1 MFNIYISRYQNDL
14 GQFVQAEKLLMSIP
28 YLNGTPPINNPVVNT
43 SWDTIGSFDFEVEP
57 TSPYF
62 NAFLHMK
69 TILRVQ
75 YDGTTIFYGRV
86 LAIQNSFTGNRK
98 IKCED
103 CYGFFNDVYIK
114 GEEDKKR
121 KKQSLN
127 DYITETINAYN
138 DQAEAHKRFTIGEI
152 PGAYSRSTV
161 TAKQVDEVT
170 RKHGKAGWSS
180 VKSILDDL
188 ASHYG
193 GHWRARYDDAS
204 GQLKI
209 DWFKNYFR
217 TREEIAADTGNTH
230 VMGAVTGTPSNSGI
244 SMVARSKGTGVID
257 NSDASSDAEM
267 SNALVVTRNV
277 IDLNHSLE
285 IDNIFT
291 RVIPVGSSKKGTPI
305 SINGS
310 VPPKKSSAWN
320 KNYISVGD
328 LVSQGFCTAEELSIG
343 YHKVSDFQNAE
354 DRYGII
360 YKVVDFPNADTTSEL
375 WEYVIDWIKNNY
387 LGAVPNFSIKAVDM
401 HVLNESPIKHLVGDI
416 AYVAYPVDI
425 DGTYNAKWMTIKNLV
440 YVLYNPEDW
449 QYTIGYPSETTDH
462 EYGERPTQGNS
473 TPSSGPSSTTQPDSN
488 PQFTAHANIQQSVN
502 MEYGVLAALSYQS
515 IQAKKYVPRNA
526 PNPGYYYYVL
536 GLFTHEGQK
545 YAVATDYR
553 GLYTF
558 KYSSTLAFAMAPTPH
573 KFFSQTASGATS
585 FVVDGFGFNPESLS
599 SAADAGT
606 VTIDVNEATG
616 NAATMTAVGG
626 DEVPTQTAADDG
638 TTSSLPA
645 GSTTANDAP
654 AVVINDTVSYVD
666 NEGNTQTQ
674 SGFITVQD
682 IQLNDIPSF
691 KTDYA
696 KIRKLVVDE
705 LEAQN
710 AYINNLRSNTI
721 YADTRV
727 TAYNG
732 RFTHIQVSNLEG
744 ADERSYLNV
753 RHLKLDDSTITVGSV
768 SFNPAN
774 AVYDLMIDGDAL
786 KRKRFNESKWVT
798 VGTFNGATSLRG
810 VWSSADSSANL
821 NKFTVSADKGK
832 ITPIEIRLYNHFGT
846 YAGQD
851 PQGNPT
857 GDFASGFKMV
867 GTRGNRI
874 FSAYYEVY
882 GNPTDD
888 RISPTGRRAYIQ
900 DLMQMTASG
909 FIVNGATMPVNPYA
923 QGLADVMV
931 TGKWHS
937 ETEGG
942 YKNTFTAT
950 TLIGDQEGNES
961 FSTTVN
967 ARFGYYEDAEN
978 EEGWQSAWNIT
989 PVSGQS
995 NAHYCTGMLEVYS
1008 GEDTLYRLAVLC
1020 NDNPSEVNN
1029 PYKQGLAD
1037 GYNRGLSAATVTI
1050 TGVWNGD
1057 AMSFTATPSVNG
1069 SNSYSITPNVIFEGN
1084 GSTNFSAGIQAFD
1097 ATIHGKKYL
1106 NLTPTYNKRNSK
1118 IDVIPVGGSVIAS
1131 ISIGDL
1137 YYTGLTDANVSGY
1150 WAGQKFTYQNA
1161 NNASKKGIITIT
1173 SEVRSVNSGEY
1184 AQINAA
1190 CTGSAIPSGGII
1202 WTKYVYLELD
1212 VENKLVKAKI
1222 GDDRTSAVSPTSIS
1236 VQDVYDAGVASAP
1249 QKGIGAVSWAGDGT
1263 ATIGLSS
1270 SGVSSRSISLT
1281 ADSPV
1286 WGKYNSSHAW
1296 ESDSNGNVAKRVIK
1310 DANASNATAYTAYVD
1325 ATSRYNNGWDAAIG
1339 SLSLTKSTTSYSPL
1353 PYGGSITIKMMSG
1366 DTQLDSVTITS
1377 KANNFTT
1384 GQNSVSVWWGY
1395 YSGKTKKV
1403 NQWNDKTMDVYMVK
1417 TPESGKAAD
1426 ATETKIGSI
1435 SAASIYTDGKAE
1447 GASEVDF
1454 DSVTPTTV
1462 AKTSSGQYDGK
1473 AVVSLTN
1480 GKTKTVTMSIQGV
1493 STSTYTGSDGKTH
1506 RGVKLLCGGK
1516 LVAQVSLDTLWNNA
1530 GKTGYIYRV
1539 YKDGDDSKTDLGT
1552 SITANGTYK
1561 IEPGYTDAVGNNTPR
1576 EGNRRTLNVTV
1587 SKGTERSN
1595 AVWGL
1600 QYYTGLDGQGQSNGT
1615 TKQTTLYYWDPNR
1628 TKYIKMDTG
1637 YWYMRSTY
1645 IQPQKAYT

>member
-57 TSPYF
+57 ASPYF

-267 SNALVVTRNV
+267 SNALVVAHNV

-343 YHKVSDFQNAE
+343 YHNVSDFQNAE

-360 YKVVDFPNADTTSEL
+360 YKVVDFPNADTTGEL

-440 YVLYNPEDW
+440 YVLYNPENW

-462 EYGERPTQGNS
+462 EYGERPSQGNS

-488 PQFTAHANIQQSVN
+488 PQFTAHANIQQSIN

-558 KYSSTLAFAMAPTPH
+558 KYSSTLALATAPTPH

-606 VTIDVNEATG
+606 VTIEVNEATG

-626 DEVPTQTAADDG
+626 DEVPTQTTADDG

-666 NEGNTQTQ
+666 NDGNTQTQ

-705 LEAQN
+705 LEAQD
-710 AYINNLRSNTI
+710 AYINNLRSEI
-721 YADTRV
+721 IHADTRV
-727 TAYNG
+727 TAGYGVFNSIK
-732 RFTHIQVSNLEG
+732 TNYLESI
-744 ADERSYLNV
+744 DERGTLAV
-753 RHLKLDDSTITVGSV
+753 RRLKLDDNSITVGSV

-786 KRKRFNESKWVT
+786 KRKRFNESEWVT

-832 ITPIEIRLYNHFGT
+832 ITPIEIRLYNHFGN

-851 PQGNPT
+851 SHGSPT
-857 GDFASGFKMV
+857 GDFTSGFRV
-867 GTRGNRI
+867 SGSVGNRT
-874 FSAYYEVY
+874 FMALYEVY

-888 RISPTGRRAYIQ
+888 RISPSGRRSYIQ
-900 DLMQMTASG
+900 DLMIMNANSFTIGSTTLQ
-909 FIVNGATMPVNPYA
+909 VNPYA
-923 QGLADVMV
+923 QGLADGVMTAQLSTEWQDQGSGYPNVFIASIAGNPTQKKSITV
-931 TGKWHS
+931 T
-937 ETEGG
+937 
-942 YKNTFTAT
+942 
-950 TLIGDQEGNES
+950 
-961 FSTTVN
+961 
-967 ARFGYYEDAEN
+967 ARFGYYATVGDSSSWVA
-978 EEGWQSAWNIT
+978 GWNIKEIDSKHHEFYGT
-989 PVSGQS
+989 YEAYADGETRYS
-995 NAHYCTGMLEVYS
+995 NAADLICTEG
-1008 GEDTLYRLAVLC
+1008 GTG
-1020 NDNPSEVNN
+1020 NN
-1029 PYKQGLAD
+1029 PYKQGLLD
-1037 GYNRGLSAATVTI
+1037 GNARATVTI
-1050 TGVWNGD
+1050 TGAWSGD
-1057 AMSFTATPSVNG
+1057 AMSFTATPSVDG
-1069 SNSYSITPNVIFEGN
+1069 SNAYSITPSVVFEGN

-1097 ATIHGKKYL
+1097 ATIHGRKYL
-1106 NLTPTYNKRNSK
+1106 NLTPTYNKKNSK
-1118 IDVIPVGGSVIAS
+1118 VEVIPVGESAIAS
-1131 ISIGDL
+1131 ISIGEL
-1137 YYTGLTDANVSGY
+1137 YSTGLTDANVSGY

-1161 NNASKKGIITIT
+1161 NNASKKGTITIT
-1173 SEVRSVNSGEY
+1173 SEVKSVNSGEY

-1190 CTGSAIPSGGII
+1190 CTGSVTPSGGII

-1236 VQDVYDAGVASAP
+1236 VQDVYDAGAASAP

-1263 ATIGLSS
+1263 ATISLSS
-1270 SGVSSRSISLT
+1270 SGASSRSISLT

-1325 ATSRYNNGWDAAIG
+1325 ATSRYTNGWDAAIG

-1395 YSGKTKKV
+1395 YSGQIKKV
-1403 NQWNDKTMDVYMVK
+1403 NQWNNNAMDVYMVK
-1417 TPESGKAAD
+1417 TPESGKASD

-1435 SAASIYTDGKAE
+1435 SAADIYTTGKTDGA
-1447 GASEVDF
+1447 GEVDF

-1462 AKTSSGQYDGK
+1462 ATTSSGQYDGK
-1473 AVVSLTN
+1473 AVIALTN

-1552 SITANGTYK
+1552 SITENGTYK
-1561 IEPGYTDAVGNNTPR
+1561 IEPGYTNAIGNNTPR

-1600 QYYTGLDGQGQSNGT
+1600 QYYTGLDQQGQSNGT
-1615 TKQTTLYYWDPNR
+1615 TKQTKLFYWDPNR
-1628 TKYIKMDTG
+1628 TKYVEMATG